1 MAPIRNAL
9 EILPSDDYSQS
20 QKSEAFGRVG
30 RQVSQMTRLVDDL
43 MDVSRIT
50 RGKIR
55 IHRKPVN
62 LCEILGTAIE
72 TIQPLIDEKQHTL
85 LLEKVTIP
93 IWVDGDLI
101 RLSQI
106 FSNIINNAAKYTP
119 SGGIIEVLITT
130 FGGKVTITVKDNGE
144 GIPTDKL
151 ETVFDMFS
159 QVEGGL
165 ERSQGGLGI
174 GLTLV
179 KRLTEMHDGSVNV
192 YSDGVG
198 KGTKLE
204 VTFPISNNVSSSP
217 SKSQKV
223 EYIPEA
229 PSEKLNVLIA
239 DDNQDAA
246 ITMGWILE
254 AKGCQVQVV
263 EDGPSALKAVE
274 SFTPDLV
281 MLDIGMPGMNGYDLC
296 AALRK
301 KRALAP
307 AIFVAQTGWGQ
318 PSHIQRSKEAGFDHH
333 LVKPLDL
340 SDLERIVAEAR
351 QAKAIRRN

>member
-1 MAPIRNAL
+1 
-9 EILPSDDYSQS
+9 
-20 QKSEAFGRVG
+20 
-30 RQVSQMTRLVDDL
+30 
-43 MDVSRIT
+43 
-50 RGKIR
+50 
-55 IHRKPVN
+55 
-62 LCEILGTAIE
+62 
-72 TIQPLIDEKQHTL
+72 
-85 LLEKVTIP
+85 
-93 IWVDGDLI
+93 
-101 RLSQI
+101 
-106 FSNIINNAAKYTP
+106 
-119 SGGIIEVLITT
+119 
-130 FGGKVTITVKDNGE
+130 
-144 GIPTDKL
+144 
-151 ETVFDMFS
+151 
-159 QVEGGL
+159 
-165 ERSQGGLGI
+165 
-174 GLTLV
+174 
-179 KRLTEMHDGSVNV
+179 MHDGSVNV

-301 KRALAP
+301 KRARAP

>member
-1 MAPIRNAL
+1 M
-9 EILPSDDYSQS
+9 
-20 QKSEAFGRVG
+20 
-30 RQVSQMTRLVDDL
+30 
-43 MDVSRIT
+43 
-50 RGKIR
+50 
-55 IHRKPVN
+55 N

-85 LLEKVTIP
+85 LLEKVTFP

-159 QVEGGL
+159 QVEGGI
-165 ERSQGGLGI
+165 ECSQGGLGI

-263 EDGPSALKAVE
+263 EDGPSALKAV
-274 SFTPDLV
+274 
-281 MLDIGMPGMNGYDLC
+281 
-296 AALRK
+296 
-301 KRALAP
+301 
-307 AIFVAQTGWGQ
+307 
-318 PSHIQRSKEAGFDHH
+318 
-333 LVKPLDL
+333 DL
-340 SDLERIVAEAR
+340 SLRIW
-351 QAKAIRRN
+351 